1 MKISKKNS
9 TKKKLSET
17 KRKVTKEKN
26 VKIIVDDFAQSDIKQ
41 ILYGTYSPLNRF
53 MDLDEIK
60 SVLNQN
66 HLRDGS
72 IWTLPIVLPIKNK
85 QKVF

>member
-1 MKISKKNS
+1 MVCSIN
-9 TKKKLSET
+9 
-17 KRKVTKEKN
+17 
-26 VKIIVDDFAQSDIKQ
+26 IKQ

-66 HLRDGS
+66 HLRDGVYGRYPLS
-72 IWTLPIVLPIKNK
+72 SQLK
-85 QKVF
+85 QAKGFFEE